1 MSTDKADGTLK
12 VLNDHLVLKKRHKRV
27 LTLLSAESRFRVL
40 ERINGRPY
48 DPDDPWQDEGG
59 SG

>member
-1 MSTDKADGTLK
+1 MSKASNELK
-12 VLNDHLVLKKRHKRV
+12 VINTHLVLKKRHKRV
-27 LTLLSAESRFRVL
+27 LVLMTAESRFRVL

-48 DPDDPWQDEGG
+48 DPDDVWQDEGG